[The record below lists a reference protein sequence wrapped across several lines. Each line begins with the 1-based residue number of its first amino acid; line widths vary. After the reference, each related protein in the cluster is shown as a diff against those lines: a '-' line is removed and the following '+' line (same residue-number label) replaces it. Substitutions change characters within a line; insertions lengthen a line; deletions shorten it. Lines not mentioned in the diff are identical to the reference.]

1 MSIGLEQAIALAK
14 TEAFQDGDSIVID
27 RRKQI
32 SRKRIREKE
41 ENEIKNLGD
50 KNTNDAHFWKQK
62 YMEVKKLR
70 DEAEED
76 LENQIKLSNDREVV
90 LEKYTKLLL
99 QKIDDIQNNSE
110 NKNPKSNITNTS
122 NLNDSEN
129 KYLIFFELMT
139 SMSVKFDGNGV
150 YICTL
155 KNKVKKNATRFVIED
170 KKKDELE
177 YIPKANV
184 NLLPDYLQN
193 EITFERNMAPIILAD
208 AIQALYD
215 E

>member
-1 MSIGLEQAIALAK
+1 
-14 TEAFQDGDSIVID
+14 
-27 RRKQI
+27 
-32 SRKRIREKE
+32 
-41 ENEIKNLGD
+41 
-50 KNTNDAHFWKQK
+50 
-62 YMEVKKLR
+62 
-70 DEAEED
+70 
-76 LENQIKLSNDREVV
+76 
-90 LEKYTKLLL
+90 
-99 QKIDDIQNNSE
+99 
-110 NKNPKSNITNTS
+110 
-122 NLNDSEN
+122 
-129 KYLIFFELMT
+129 MT

-193 EITFERNMAPIILAD
+193 EISFERNMAPIILAD